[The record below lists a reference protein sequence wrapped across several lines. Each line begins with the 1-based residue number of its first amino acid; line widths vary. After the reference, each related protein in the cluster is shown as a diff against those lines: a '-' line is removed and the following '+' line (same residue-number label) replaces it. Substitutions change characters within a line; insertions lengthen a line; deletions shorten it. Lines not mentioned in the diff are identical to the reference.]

1 MRIELEQ
8 PDKKPTPSYS
18 FMPPKDEKRT
28 IKSEFQKM
36 KELGWKDGW
45 RYFLDYYRNP
55 LLVTL
60 AIIVLAVSLAH
71 SIIQNKR
78 PYILQVYMCNNLV
91 EDASTLDTVCESFA
105 AHLDRNLKDEQM
117 MLTVSD
123 QFDPSNPSEDMTA
136 LFYKLAAMIASSE
149 LDIIGG
155 DRLFIDYYSYGE
167 ESEVFFRDL
176 EQVLPEDLFAKLEEE
191 DRLYYSKYLDDDG
204 NFVRDYVSAIN
215 ISDTRLFDEGKLLI
229 SPCYV
234 GIPANTQRLDTAIEF
249 LNWIF
254 YMK

>member
-8 PDKKPTPSYS
+8 PEKKKTPSDS

-28 IKSEFQKM
+28 LKSEIEKF

-45 RYFLDYYRNP
+45 RYFVDYYRTP

-60 AIIVLAVSLAH
+60 AILALAISLTH

-78 PYILQVYMCNNLV
+78 PHILQIYMCNNLV
-91 EDASTLDTVCESFA
+91 DDPATLDSFCESFA
-105 AHLDRNLKDEQM
+105 AHLGRNLKDEQM

-123 QFDPSNPSEDMTA
+123 QFDPSSPSEDTTA
-136 LFYKLAAMIASSE
+136 IFYKLAAMISSTE

-155 DRLFIDYYSYGE
+155 DRVFIDYYSYGE
-167 ESEVFFRDL
+167 ENEVFFSDL
-176 EQVLPEDLFAKLEEE
+176 EQILPEDLFAKLEAEG
-191 DRLYYSKYLDDDG
+191 RLYYSKYTDDDG
-204 NFVRDYVSAIN
+204 NFVRDYASSID
-215 ISDTRLFDEGKLLI
+215 ITGTRLIDEAKLWI
-229 SPCYV
+229 TPCYV

-249 LNWIF
+249 LRWIF
-254 YMK
+254 YME

>member
-8 PDKKPTPSYS
+8 PDKKKTQSDS

-28 IKSEFQKM
+28 IKSEFRKF

-60 AIIVLAVSLAH
+60 AIIILGISLAH

-78 PYILQVYMCNNLV
+78 PYILQIYMCNNFV
-91 EDASTLDTVCESFA
+91 EDTSTLDTFCESFA
-105 AHLDRNLKDEQM
+105 AHLGRNLKDEQM

-123 QFDPSNPSEDMTA
+123 QFDPASPSEDMTA
-136 LFYKLAAMIASSE
+136 IFYKLAAMISSTE

-155 DRLFIDYYSYGE
+155 DRVFIDYYSYGE
-167 ESEVFFRDL
+167 ENEVFFSDL
-176 EQVLPEDLFAKLEEE
+176 EKILPEDLFAKLEAE

-204 NFVRDYVSAIN
+204 KFVRDYVSSID
-215 ISDTRLFDEGKLLI
+215 ITGTRLVEDAKLWI
-229 SPCYV
+229 TPCYV

-249 LNWIF
+249 LRWIF
-254 YMK
+254 YME